1 MKLSNIWTQKEF
13 LLEFNMSENLINL
26 VTTIRDRKNKDEDK
40 SYTSS
45 LLSGGLPKCIDKM
58 EEEFGELKEA
68 LNDNSNIVHEAADT
82 IYHLL
87 VTLEVADIKFE
98 DVLNEL
104 ENRKKQSGIEEK
116 DNR

>member
-1 MKLSNIWTQKEF
+1 
-13 LLEFNMSENLINL
+13 MSENLVNL
-26 VTTIRDRKNKDEDK
+26 VKIIRDRKNKNEDK

-45 LLSGGLPKCIDKM
+45 LLSGGLSKCIDKM
-58 EEEFGELKEA
+58 EEEFSEFKEA
-68 LNDNSNIVHEAADT
+68 LNDNSNVVHEAADI

-98 DVLNEL
+98 DVLKEL

-116 DNR
+116 NNR